1 MMLALLTAVA
11 GVLRF
16 GVVAGATE
24 AGVLSEVTRSVADV
38 DGSGNFSLGM
48 PASTQ
53 PRQLRSRFR
62 IPSWS

>member
-24 AGVLSEVTRSVADV
+24 AGVLSEVTRSVAGV
-38 DGSGNFSLGM
+38 DGSGNFSLGI
-48 PASTQ
+48 PARIQ
-53 PRQLRSRFR
+53 PRQLRSRLR
-62 IPSWS
+62 TPS